1 MFIMSSI
8 TPILN
13 HLENHFNNN
22 KINVIEIGARYGDSA
37 VDIIKSLNVDRY
49 IIIDPY
55 KSYDDYT
62 TDGFNKI
69 LKNKED
75 EIFEKT
81 QTKLKKLHS
90 NIVFF
95 RTFSNDINTIT
106 QIENESI
113 DLIFIDG
120 NHEYE
125 YVLHDLKNYY
135 PKLKNNGIICG
146 DDFFMRCHEND
157 ILNTMPGSD
166 GYDKPMVYEAVLEFC
181 NLFNKTYTEFG
192 KHRGYGKIFCIT

>member
-1 MFIMSSI
+1 MSSI

-13 HLENHFNNN
+13 HLEKHFNNN
-22 KINVIEIGARYGDSA
+22 KINVIEIGARYGDSSI
-37 VDIIKSLNVDRY
+37 DIIKKLNVDIY
-49 IIIDPY
+49 TIIDPY

-75 EIFEKT
+75 EIFENTK
-81 QTKLKKLHS
+81 TKLTNLHS

-95 RTFSNDINTIT
+95 RTFSNDSDTIT
-106 QIENESI
+106 CIEDESI

-125 YVLHDLKNYY
+125 YVLQDLKNYY
-135 PKLKNNGIICG
+135 PKLKTNGILCG

-157 ILNTMPGSD
+157 ILNTMPGTE

-181 NLFNKTYTEFG
+181 KLYNKSYSDFG
-192 KHRGYGKIFCIT
+192 IHRGYGKTFCIT